1 MTSQLALL
9 RESARTLRRAGK
21 SRREIKEI
29 LGIRSNQTLNEA
41 LRGEP
46 PQPWSRRPNAR
57 DDLRARARALRQQGL
72 DYRAIAA
79 ELGVSKSSVS
89 LWVRDLP
96 RPERLSYEECLA
108 RGRAA
113 VDRYWTAE
121 RARREAARSAVSA
134 AASREIG
141 PLTAREV
148 LIAGAVAYWCEG
160 AKNKPYRR
168 TDRVDFINSDPA
180 MIRFFLRFLDTA
192 GVPRESLIFCL
203 SIHES
208 ADVPS
213 AQQFWLAVTGAPA
226 SQFNRPQLKRHHP
239 RTVRKNTGSGYH
251 GCLRI
256 QVRRS
261 ITMYRK
267 IEGWA
272 QAVMTAV
279 PPDDSEGTS
288 PGRAVPPAVDG
299 LPGEDSNLG

>member
-1 MTSQLALL
+1 MTDQLASL
-9 RESARTLRRAGK
+9 RAEAGALRRAGK
-21 SRREIKEI
+21 SRREIREI

-57 DDLRARARALRQQGL
+57 DDLRARARTLGEQGL
-72 DYRAIAA
+72 DDRAIAA

-96 RPERLSYEECLA
+96 RPERLSDEECRA
-108 RGRAA
+108 RGRTA
-113 VDRYWTAE
+113 VARYWTAE

-134 AASREIG
+134 AAAREIG
-141 PLTAREV
+141 TLSDREI

-192 GVPRESLIFCL
+192 GVPRVSLIFCL
-203 SIHES
+203 SIHEN
-208 ADVPS
+208 ADVPA
-213 AQQFWLAVTGAPA
+213 AQQFWLDVTGAPV

-272 QAVMTAV
+272 RAAMAADPQDDGDGAGAEQVLPQAA
-279 PPDDSEGTS
+279 DK
-288 PGRAVPPAVDG
+288 

>member
-1 MTSQLALL
+1 MTDQLAAL
-9 RESARTLRRAGK
+9 REEASALRRAGK
-21 SRREIKEI
+21 SRREIREI

-41 LRGEP
+41 LRGVP

-79 ELGVSKSSVS
+79 ELDVSKSSVS
-89 LWVRDLP
+89 LWVRDVP
-96 RPERLSYEECLA
+96 RPERLSEEEWRA

-134 AASREIG
+134 AAASEVGVLSDREI
-141 PLTAREV
+141 

-180 MIRFFLRFLDTA
+180 MIQFFLRFLDTA
-192 GVPRESLIFCL
+192 GVPRGSLIFCL

-208 ADVPS
+208 ADVAA
-213 AQQFWLAVTGAPA
+213 AQQFWLDVTGAPV

-272 QAVMTAV
+272 RAAMGADHQDQIEDEGSVPATSQTA
-279 PPDDSEGTS
+279 DK
-288 PGRAVPPAVDG
+288 